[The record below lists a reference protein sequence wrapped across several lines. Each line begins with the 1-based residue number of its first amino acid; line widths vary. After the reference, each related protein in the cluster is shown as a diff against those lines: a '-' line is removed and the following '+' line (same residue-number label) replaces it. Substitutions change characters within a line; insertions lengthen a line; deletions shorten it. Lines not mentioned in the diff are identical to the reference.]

1 MYEIIENDV
10 DVILSKVNLLP
21 LKNKSILITGASGL
35 LGIYFV
41 SCLKRLQKEYNLDIY
56 FWIKSDIEKNFQY
69 FFDFKCNIIQH
80 DITDA
85 RFFDSLIKFDYIIHS
100 SGYGQPTKFVK
111 NKIKT
116 IQINTT
122 STIELLNL
130 LKHDGKFLFI
140 SSSEVYN
147 GLEKSE
153 ITENEIGVTNTNNS
167 RSCYIESKRCGEA
180 ICHSFANKNIKIAR
194 LSLGFGPGVKKDDD
208 RVLNSL
214 IKKAIL
220 NENIQLLDRGQA
232 IRTYCYISDVI
243 EMMWNILLYGKETT
257 YNVGGV
263 YSLSILELAEKIG
276 LYFNKKVLLPEIT
289 NELSGSPKIVN
300 VSINKY
306 IDEFEKDFVDI
317 NVGIENTIK
326 WYMKIMNE

>member
-111 NKIKT
+111 NKISDRYKDYLVDKD
-116 IQINTT
+116 ILERRNNQVEKKIN
-122 STIELLNL
+122 
-130 LKHDGKFLFI
+130 
-140 SSSEVYN
+140 SSEYLV
-147 GLEKSE
+147 
-153 ITENEIGVTNTNNS
+153 NNNIS
-167 RSCYIESKRCGEA
+167 NPFE
-180 ICHSFANKNIKIAR
+180 NKNNDKIR
-194 LSLGFGPGVKKDDD
+194 KD
-208 RVLNSL
+208 
-214 IKKAIL
+214 K
-220 NENIQLLDRGQA
+220 
-232 IRTYCYISDVI
+232 
-243 EMMWNILLYGKETT
+243 YGK
-257 YNVGGV
+257 VD
-263 YSLSILELAEKIG
+263 YSQFSDKELKD
-276 LYFNKKVLLPEIT
+276 FNKA
-289 NELSGSPKIVN
+289 LSKAP
-300 VSINKY
+300 
-306 IDEFEKDFVDI
+306 
-317 NVGIENTIK
+317 
-326 WYMKIMNE
+326 IMAFK